1 VDEGVFKRGSCKCNE
16 PEGNRKKSGQAALA
30 FRQIGAFIVFQECL
44 AQLVMIENVR
54 DCGVFASRKF
64 PALRVEEEILVKISV
79 VVCTPQRQRAPPF
92 AVCKIPAASILLTI

>member
-64 PALRVEEEILVKISV
+64 PALGLRRRSSSRSV
-79 VVCTPQRQRAPPF
+79 WLF
-92 AVCKIPAASILLTI
+92 ALLSASARLLLLFAKSPLLLSY